1 MAEVKIGRLVM
12 GGCGTNCYLI
22 YREGS
27 KDVIF
32 VDPADHGEQIYQ
44 KISEKGFQIQAIL
57 LTHAHF
63 DHIWGANDLR
73 KLTGAKIYA
82 LEEEKVLCESS
93 QANVSEMAGRAC
105 TIRPNVYVKDG
116 DRLTLA
122 DITFQVIA
130 TPGHTVGSCC
140 YYFEE
145 SSFVV
150 CGDTIFLESVGR
162 TDFPTGDSG
171 CLIRSIREKLFTLP
185 DEVKLY
191 PGHGDSTTVG
201 HEKKYNPFCQ

>member
-32 VDPADHGEQIYQ
+32 VDPADHGEQIYR

>member
-145 SSFVV
+145 GSFVV

>member
-1 MAEVKIGRLVM
+1 MAEVKIGRMVM
-12 GGCGTNCYLI
+12 GGYGTNCYLI

-32 VDPADHGEQIYQ
+32 VDPADHGDQIYR
-44 KISEKGFQIQAIL
+44 KMTEKGFRIQAIL

-63 DHIWGANDLR
+63 DHMWGANDLR

-82 LEEEKVLCESS
+82 LEEERVLCESAR
-93 QANVSEMAGRAC
+93 ANVSDMAGRAC

-116 DRLTLA
+116 DQLTQA
-122 DITFQVIA
+122 DVTFQVIA

-145 SSFVV
+145 GGFVV

-162 TDFPTGDSG
+162 TDFPTGDSSR
-171 CLIRSIREKLFTLP
+171 LIRSIKEKLFTLP